1 MKLTAA
7 EAKWID
13 DVNALL
19 AKCPSKRLGFYTI
32 GDRDVY
38 VYDFT
43 KEKKIEELMERKQ
56 SMDYPTAVNE
66 LDAGVGALVFP
77 NNVHSVSG

>member
-7 EAKWID
+7 EQKWID
-13 DVNALL
+13 DLNTLL

-43 KEKKIEELMERKQ
+43 KEKKIEALMDRRA

-66 LDAGVGALVFP
+66 LDAGVDTLVFP